1 MLPQLLSHTMF
12 PKVLKTMSFMDNQ
25 KVLVPP
31 QILLEYQNIHIK
43 EWKKAKIIGID
54 PWHYTSTWAFMLGQA
69 KNHLI

>member
-1 MLPQLLSHTMF
+1 
-12 PKVLKTMSFMDNQ
+12 MSFMDNQ
-25 KVLVPP
+25 KVLDPP

>member
-1 MLPQLLSHTMF
+1 MF

-54 PWHYTSTWAFMLGQA
+54 PWHYTSTWAFMLDQA